1 MTDETTGERPIE
13 EAGPDR
19 ARIELR
25 PYLPNREAFEALFTG
40 STALL
45 GRGWAWI
52 TAEDWKE
59 ALTRLGYVAGGGY
72 VAAYLAWTH
81 PAYGMPV
88 AVVGWCAAAWMH
100 APSPPPAER
109 PAFFEE
115 DDDQEELELDEGLEE
130 EASPT
135 PELVAALVRKLAGTE
150 HQGAHLAQLLDN
162 GLLGDWDQ
170 DDLKT
175 ALASWDIPTDK
186 FKLYLG
192 GRQRVRIGVRVRDLP
207 AGLGEAPAA
216 AGEEG
221 PSAPALAPAPAAA
234 QPPPVAA
241 ASAAPMGV
249 VAAAAEPSPTPA
261 PGPSP
266 ETGVAR

>member
-13 EAGPDR
+13 EAAPDR
-19 ARIELR
+19 ARIDLR

-40 STALL
+40 STALI

-72 VAAYLAWTH
+72 VAAYLVCTH

-88 AVVGWCAAAWMH
+88 AVIGWCAAAWMH

-109 PAFFEE
+109 PAPFDE

-130 EASPT
+130 DVCPT

-150 HQGAHLAQLLDN
+150 HQGAHLAQLLDT

-175 ALASWDIPTDK
+175 ALASWGIPTDK

-192 GRQRVRIGVRVRDLP
+192 GRQRVRVGVRVRDLP
-207 AGLGEAPAA
+207 AGLGEVPTA
-216 AGEEG
+216 AGEG
-221 PSAPALAPAPAAA
+221 DPSAPALAPAVAAAHTPPAAA
-234 QPPPVAA
+234 AVEAD
-241 ASAAPMGV
+241 
-249 VAAAAEPSPTPA
+249 AAAAEPSPPLA
-261 PGPSP
+261 PSPSP